1 VFDSVMQYRIAVL
14 RYGGIEAA
22 PGVRRVDA
30 TDELTE
36 DLAEHRSAR
45 DGTPDLKIL
54 LEAMAAVI
62 GEVSKVY
69 QAVKRAVDSSDAA
82 DYRRALAAFDGLPA
96 WQKERILRVA
106 VARAAEVTDPAMPD
120 APSDPAASQL

>member
-1 VFDSVMQYRIAVL
+1 
-14 RYGGIEAA
+14 
-22 PGVRRVDA
+22 VDA
-30 TDELTE
+30 TDDMTDE
-36 DLAEHRSAR
+36 LAEDPVE
-45 DGTPDLKIL
+45 DGAERGDTPDLAIL

-69 QAVKRAVDSSDAA
+69 QAVKRAVDSGDAA

-106 VARAAEVTDPAMPD
+106 VARAEEVTGPVSPDRSSHPAR
-120 APSDPAASQL
+120 SQF

>member
-1 VFDSVMQYRIAVL
+1 
-14 RYGGIEAA
+14 
-22 PGVRRVDA
+22 VDA
-30 TDELTE
+30 TDDMTDEPAE
-36 DLAEHRSAR
+36 DPAGDGAERG
-45 DGTPDLKIL
+45 DTPDLAIL

-69 QAVKRAVDSSDAA
+69 QAVKRAVDSGDAA

-106 VARAAEVTDPAMPD
+106 VARAEEVTAPVAPGPA
-120 APSDPAASQL
+120 SNPARSQL

>member
-1 VFDSVMQYRIAVL
+1 
-14 RYGGIEAA
+14 
-22 PGVRRVDA
+22 VDA

-96 WQKERILRVA
+96 WQKQRILRVA
-106 VARAAEVTDPAMPD
+106 VARAAEVIGPAMPD
-120 APSDPAASQL
+120 ALSDLVASQL